1 MTAARDYK
9 DVIAA
14 VSAGLDDRSER
25 NAERVAVLRRL
36 VDERGREL
44 DAAADRHV
52 LVRIGAELA
61 WEDALEA
68 LWVES
73 WIAMRPYPRP
83 DRLSKAGDLAALMLR
98 VEEAAA
104 VLRAQVAKRR
114 IRLPG
119 S

>member
-1 MTAARDYK
+1 MTAARDYR

-14 VSAGLDDRSER
+14 VSAGLDAQSER
-25 NAERVAVLRRL
+25 NAERVAELRRL
-36 VDERGREL
+36 VDERGRLL
-44 DAAADRHV
+44 DEAADRHV

-61 WEDALEA
+61 WEDALQA

-73 WIAMRPYPRP
+73 WIDMRPYPRP
-83 DRLSKAGDLAALMLR
+83 DRLAKPGDLAALTVR

-104 VLRAQVAKRR
+104 ALRAEVQKRR
-114 IRLPG
+114 IRMPG